1 MDRSPKVKHFG
12 LSEAGALT
20 IRRAHKVQP
29 VTALQSEYSLWW
41 REPEQEIIPTLEELG
56 IGFVPF
62 SPRDGVEPPT
72 PAFSVTINNLQV
84 HVRPLSTFKIVDGAA
99 TADRACGQEKD
110 SERATSAGYAPHSV
124 LFKRAGRPCPALPSN
139 EMPRQTRRGKHSLAE
154 LPDFFEVRIRNGYP
168 PILHLRAASE

>member
-1 MDRSPKVKHFG
+1 MNS
-12 LSEAGALT
+12 
-20 IRRAHKVQP
+20 AHGDAPIQV
-29 VTALQSEYSLWW
+29 
-41 REPEQEIIPTLEELG
+41 
-56 IGFVPF
+56 
-62 SPRDGVEPPT
+62 
-72 PAFSVTINNLQV
+72 FSVKIFITVNNLQV
-84 HVRPLSTFKIVDGAA
+84 HVGPPSTCKIVDGTA